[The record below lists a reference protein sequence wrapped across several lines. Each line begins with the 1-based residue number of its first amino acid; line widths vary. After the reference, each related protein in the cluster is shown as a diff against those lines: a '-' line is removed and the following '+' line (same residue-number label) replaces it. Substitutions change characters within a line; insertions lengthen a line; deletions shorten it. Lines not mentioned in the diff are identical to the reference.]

1 MSQARL
7 DTNNCYQSPY
17 GWQID
22 LPAGWHAIG
31 YDGQIASARDPYAPV
46 TVFCQD
52 SDRSNSFS
60 WMVSSQAIDKGLA
73 AQFMSLAML
82 PGPVAE
88 EEISFLL
95 PRIFPAIGQICA
107 TSIVEGEDGNR
118 ALEVV
123 EAFQQ
128 DGAEKLGYQ
137 RIFLLK
143 NGAEIFFQR
152 LAFYAPLPIF
162 ERLINSIKKSVQ
174 TFAYNRSYGFKP
186 SST

>member
-1 MSQARL
+1 MSQATL

-31 YDGQIASARDPYAPV
+31 QENPVAPGPDQYAPV

-52 SDRSNSFS
+52 SDQSNSFS
-60 WMVSSQAIDKGLA
+60 WMVSKRAIDKHLA
-73 AQFMSLAML
+73 AQFMSLAIL

-95 PRIFPAIGQICA
+95 PRIFPAIGQICS
-107 TSIVEGEDGNR
+107 TSIVEGEDGSR

-128 DGAEKLGYQ
+128 GDTEKLGYQ

-143 NGAEIFFQR
+143 NGGEIFFQR

-162 ERLINSIKKSVQ
+162 ERLIDSIKKSAQ
-174 TFAYNRSYGFKP
+174 TFAYNRSYGLKP
-186 SST
+186 ISI